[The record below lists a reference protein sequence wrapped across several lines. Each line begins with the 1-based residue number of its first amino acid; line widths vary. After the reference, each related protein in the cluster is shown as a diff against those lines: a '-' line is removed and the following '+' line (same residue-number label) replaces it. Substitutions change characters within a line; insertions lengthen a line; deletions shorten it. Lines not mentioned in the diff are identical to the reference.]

1 MTISLGRKEPRSFRQ
16 ILSLCE
22 TVLDLRRQQISN
34 LLAAQ
39 VCNAV
44 KQHLIHWEFD
54 ALTHLDQGLQSFFE
68 SNSFA
73 ALLVQRGFEA

>member
-1 MTISLGRKEPRSFRQ
+1 MQRNNT
-16 ILSLCE
+16 
-22 TVLDLRRQQISN
+22 
-34 LLAAQ
+34 
-39 VCNAV
+39 
-44 KQHLIHWEFD
+44 IHWEFD